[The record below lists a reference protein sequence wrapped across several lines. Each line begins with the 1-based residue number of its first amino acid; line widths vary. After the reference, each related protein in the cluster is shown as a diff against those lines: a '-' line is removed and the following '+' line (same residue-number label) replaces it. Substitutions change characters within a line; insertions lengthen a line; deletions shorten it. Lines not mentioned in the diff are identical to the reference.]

1 MFSSYKFSA
10 SKRRSLCL
18 EGGVSK
24 KSSAFS
30 LFHAGVH
37 GETSEPEILS
47 RLSSEKVARHLIECP
62 RMSHLVALY
71 LPHVSFHLIHSYPSS
86 DVESFLCLP
95 FVPEASRGSVIAVRA
110 FNVEV
115 ALAADKASDVRIAEM
130 RLRWWLGVVGKK
142 QWFPDLLMS
151 LCNNTLLR

>member
-10 SKRRSLCL
+10 SMRRSLCL

-24 KSSAFS
+24 KSSAF
-30 LFHAGVH
+30 LFRAGVH
-37 GETSEPEILS
+37 GQTREPEILS
-47 RLSSEKVARHLIECP
+47 RLSSEKVTRHLIECP